1 MKNIY
6 SNNGL
11 TLTELMVVVAILGI
25 LTAIAVPSYKAYITD
40 ANEKTALKSA
50 TALAG
55 FEEEYFY
62 ANDTFLAGT
71 ASPGTNGLDAL
82 GWTLS
87 DDDKFKYAVTAGACG
102 DIKKCYTITVTL
114 IDDASISQ
122 TLSYHP

>member
-6 SNNGL
+6 SNNGF
-11 TLTELMVVVAILGI
+11 TLIELMVTVAILGI

-40 ANEKTALKSA
+40 ANEKTALTNA
-50 TALAG
+50 HTLAG
-55 FEEEYFY
+55 FEENYFY
-62 ANDTFLAGT
+62 ENETFLTGT
-71 ASPGTNGLDAL
+71 ASPGTNGLAAL

-114 IDDASISQ
+114 ISDTSITQ
-122 TLSYHP
+122 TLSRP

>member
-1 MKNIY
+1 MKHHY
-6 SNNGL
+6 SNNGF
-11 TLTELMVVVAILGI
+11 TLIELMITVTIIGI
-25 LTAIAVPSYKAYITD
+25 LSAIAVPSYNAYITD
-40 ANEKTALKSA
+40 ANEKAALNNA
-50 TALAG
+50 HTLAG

-62 ANDTFLAGT
+62 ENETFLAGT
-71 ASPGTNGLDAL
+71 ASPGTNGLAAL